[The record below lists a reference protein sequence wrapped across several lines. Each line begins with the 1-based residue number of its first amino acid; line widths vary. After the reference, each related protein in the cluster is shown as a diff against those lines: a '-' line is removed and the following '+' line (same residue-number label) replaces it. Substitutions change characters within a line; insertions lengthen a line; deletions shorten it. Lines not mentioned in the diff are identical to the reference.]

1 MCIKDKEKLDAWVAS
16 VVSATGKVLGFL
28 ESASVKLDPLV
39 KVPFVG
45 DSIAQAQD
53 IVYMLNDYYR
63 GSYKRIP
70 LTAIAGAA
78 LILTYLASPVDLI
91 PDNVPILGFVD
102 DALIINIVVSL
113 CLDRELEEYRRW
125 RAENNEVR
133 QLT

>member
-1 MCIKDKEKLDAWVAS
+1 MVRKRRRGDGEGA
-16 VVSATGKVLGFL
+16 
-28 ESASVKLDPLV
+28 V

-63 GSYKRIP
+63 GNYKRVP
-70 LTAIAGAA
+70 FTAIIGAT
-78 LILTYLASPVDLI
+78 LIVAYLASPYDLI

-102 DALIINIVVSL
+102 DALIINVVVSL

-125 RAENNEVR
+125 RSENNEIR
-133 QLT
+133 QLA

>member
-78 LILTYLASPVDLI
+78 LVLTYLASPVDLI
-91 PDNVPILGFVD
+91 PDNVPILGFID

-125 RAENNEVR
+125 RTENNEVR

>member
-1 MCIKDKEKLDAWVAS
+1 MCIKDKEKLDKWIASIVA
-16 VVSATGKVLGFL
+16 ATGKVRAFL
-28 ESASVKLDPLV
+28 ENASMKLDPLV

-63 GSYKRIP
+63 GNYKRVP
-70 LTAIAGAA
+70 FTAIIGAT
-78 LILTYLASPVDLI
+78 LIVAYLASPYDLI

-102 DALIINIVVSL
+102 DALIINVIVSL

-125 RAENNEVR
+125 RSENNEIR
-133 QLT
+133 QLA